1 MARRENNGVRAPAKD
16 RAQASRQLGRAA
28 AVGLTRERIVSAAI
42 DLIDRNG
49 LDALTMRELSRQL
62 DVYPTAIYWHIG
74 GSKADLFSEIAGEL
88 TAGMIGPEDI
98 CADWRDTL
106 RLLFRRFRE
115 RVHRHPNAAPL
126 LGAQMQSNGAPN
138 AHWVEIILTALSQ
151 AGFRDQA
158 MVDAFN
164 ALVGGLVGFVTME
177 LAPGPA
183 EQTVE
188 WEKSFETRLEE
199 LDDER
204 FPLTR
209 ATLPLM
215 RNRAF
220 VMRWKNGS
228 EAPLDTGF
236 DALLESLLKGLE
248 LRAKTG
254 MAS

>member
-1 MARRENNGVRAPAKD
+1 MAKRENSGVRAPAKD
-16 RAQASRQLGRAA
+16 QAQASRQLGRAA
-28 AVGLTRERIVSAAI
+28 AVGLTRERIVDAAI
-42 DLIDRNG
+42 DLIDRKG

-74 GSKADLFSEIAGEL
+74 GSKADLFSDIAGAL
-88 TAGMIGPEDI
+88 TAGMIDPEDT

-126 LGAQMQSNGAPN
+126 LGAQMRSNGAPN
-138 AHWVEIILTALSQ
+138 APWVEIILAALSQ
-151 AGFRDQA
+151 AGYRDQA

-183 EQTVE
+183 EQTAE
-188 WEKSFETRLEE
+188 WEKSFEVRLDE

-204 FPLTR
+204 FPHTR
-209 ATLPLM
+209 RALPLM
-215 RNRAF
+215 LNRAF

-228 EAPLDTGF
+228 ECPLDTGF

-248 LRAKTG
+248 LRAPANTPP
-254 MAS
+254 